1 MSLTV
6 ALFATLVLAAPAD
19 DPRDIAGWRDQ
30 SDALYAQGNFR
41 AALDAAT
48 RARELDNSDPWARYA
63 WIRALAMVDAD
74 AARRAVPGL
83 QDQRAWQ
90 ALPGDERARLDT
102 ALGYVCL
109 ELGLE
114 EVAAMHFNDVPAA
127 SLSHPEAQAGLAI
140 LAVRRGHSR
149 QALIHFEGARAAG
162 KLDPS
167 LAELEHET
175 RFQVMLHEFTTA
187 RDLRDANAA
196 SRAYA
201 VLDELR
207 PNHPATLRARA
218 DLAQLRGDA
227 PARERALRELLAVD
241 RTAPGAASQLVDT
254 LLELN
259 RPSEALFIARDLAP
273 ERLAADTLLQA
284 IERNWVSHMD
294 AALAW
299 RRRDGAVGRDRL
311 ELPQLQLA
319 WASSHPR
326 WGRFRIAVDAQA
338 PESGDIA
345 AGEPFGGSPSLP
357 TAIRALDDSGLG
369 VLAQWGP
376 KSGVIVELGHT
387 PVSFAVSNV
396 VGALRFRVN
405 GAGGPIDFGLERLP
419 VTDSF
424 LALGGASD
432 PVSGRDWGGVTRNRA
447 YLEGSFGP
455 DDGNIY
461 SNVSAAL
468 VEGQSIEENSHWQAG
483 AGFWHRVVSGEG
495 WLARLG
501 GNVTAMGYADNRSH
515 FTIGHGGY
523 FSPDHFLSIGPTF
536 DLRGRR
542 DSASFRIEG
551 GLNWQKLHEESSDYF
566 PSDPVLQAASG
577 DPRYD
582 GSSREGLGARLAATV
597 EWRLSNRTVAGVRL
611 EGMRGE
617 DFDEVR
623 LQVYT
628 RRWDHALTEPVREPP
643 VAVLPPVFHDLN

>member
-1 MSLTV
+1 MSLIV

-19 DPRDIAGWRDQ
+19 DPRDVAGWRDQ
-30 SDALYAQGNFR
+30 SDALFARGDYR
-41 AALDAAT
+41 SALDAAT
-48 RARELDNSDPWARYA
+48 RARELDKRDPWARYA
-63 WIRALAMVDAD
+63 WIRALAAVDAD
-74 AARRAVPGL
+74 AARAAMPGL
-83 QDQRAWQ
+83 QDQEALQ
-90 ALPGDERARLDT
+90 ALPADERARLDT

-109 ELGLE
+109 QLGLE
-114 EVAAMHFNDVPAA
+114 EAAGMYFKDVPAG
-127 SLSHPEAQAGLAI
+127 SQSHPEAQAGLAI
-140 LAVRRGHSR
+140 LAVRRGYSR
-149 QALIHFEGARAAG
+149 QALIHFEAARAAG

-167 LAELEHET
+167 LTELEHET
-175 RFQVMLHEFTTA
+175 RFQVELHDFTTA

-196 SRAYA
+196 GRAYA

-227 PARERALRELLAVD
+227 PARERALRDLLAVD

-284 IERNWVSHMD
+284 IERNWDTHVE

-326 WGRFRIAVDAQA
+326 WGRLRIAVDALA
-338 PESGDIA
+338 PESGSIA
-345 AGEPFGGSPSLP
+345 AGEPYGSHTELP
-357 TAIRALDDSGLG
+357 AAVRSLDDAGAGLL
-369 VLAQWGP
+369 VQWAP
-376 KSGVIVELGHT
+376 RSGVVIELGQT
-387 PVSFAVSNV
+387 PSSFVVSNL
-396 VGALRFRVN
+396 VGALRLRVN
-405 GAGGPIDFGLERLP
+405 GAGGPFDFGLERLP

-424 LALGGASD
+424 LAVGGASD
-432 PVSGRDWGGVTRNRA
+432 PLTGRDWGGVTRNRA
-447 YLEGSFGP
+447 YLEGSVGG
-455 DDGNIY
+455 DDRNIY
-461 SNVSAAL
+461 GNVSGAL
-468 VEGQSIEENSHWQAG
+468 VDGKAIEENAHWQAG
-483 AGFWHRVVSGEG
+483 AGFWRRIASGEG

-501 GNVTAMGYADNRSH
+501 GNVTAMGYADNQSH

-551 GLNWQKLHEESSDYF
+551 GLNWQKLRDEPSDYF
-566 PSDPVLQAASG
+566 PSDPVLQATSG
-577 DPRYD
+577 DPRYA
-582 GSSREGLGARLAATV
+582 GSSREGLGARLAASV
-597 EWRLSNRTVAGVRL
+597 EWRISNRAVAGVRL

-628 RRWDHALTEPVREPP
+628 RRWDHALTEALREPP